1 MKGFKHD
8 IIHQNSSYDLTMA
21 DSGDGKTASA
31 YQPSLETMDRMLATI
46 YGQCIGDAIG
56 LLTEFLSKDEAKMHY
71 EKVAKKLEY
80 RHKQILCD
88 FHRSRWQEGDWTDDS
103 DQMILIMRSL
113 VDCGG
118 KVDPVDFAKKLKT
131 WIQSGFSELGDLV
144 GLGLGLTTMNVTSRP
159 EFLKDPHE
167 VARFVWDKRDRN
179 IAPNGAVMRTSIV
192 GIHMYWTL
200 DDVTKNARDFAKT
213 THHDPRCQASTV
225 AVSVAIAT
233 MLQGKHKDEKG
244 KFKVKDIIQDAYTYA
259 STCLETDTEK
269 KDLMFY
275 LTCDDINDLKL
286 DEANKIGYTYKSM
299 GTGFWALKQ
308 DDFRKTI
315 TTIMMQG
322 GDADSNACVG
332 GALLGCK
339 LGMSAL
345 PESWL
350 TKLLHKDWLDNEIK
364 KYFEMM
370 KWEWNYQP
378 KDK

>member
-118 KVDPVDFAKKLKT
+118 K
-131 WIQSGFSELGDLV
+131 
-144 GLGLGLTTMNVTSRP
+144 
-159 EFLKDPHE
+159 

-370 KWEWNYQP
+370 KWERSN
-378 KDK
+378 KSEVK

>member
-1 MKGFKHD
+1 
-8 IIHQNSSYDLTMA
+8 MA
-21 DSGDGKTASA
+21 SSGDSETASNN
-31 YQPSLETMDRMLATI
+31 QPSPETMDRILATI

-56 LLTEFLSKDEAKMHY
+56 LLTEFLSKREAKLY
-71 EKVAKKLEY
+71 YGKVAKELEY
-80 RHKQILCD
+80 LHKQIVCD
-88 FHRSRWQEGDWTDDS
+88 GHRSRWKEGDWTDDS

-118 KVDPVDFAKKLKT
+118 KVDPVDFAKKLRT
-131 WIQSGFSELGDLV
+131 WIRSGFSELGDFA
-144 GLGLGLTTMNVTSRP
+144 GLGLGATTDKVTSHP
-159 EFLKDPHE
+159 NYLKDPHE
-167 VARFVWDKRDRN
+167 VARYVWDENNRN

-192 GIHMYWTL
+192 GIHMYWSL

-233 MLQGKHKDEKG
+233 MLQGKHKDKKG
-244 KFKVKDIIQDAYTYA
+244 KFKVKEIIQDAYTYA
-259 STCLETDTEK
+259 STCLETDKEK

-275 LTCDDINDLKL
+275 LKCDNIKDLKL
-286 DEANKIGYTYKSM
+286 DEADKIGYTYKSM

-315 TTIMMQG
+315 TKIMMQG

-350 TKLLHKDWLDNEIK
+350 TKLLHKNWLDNEIK

-370 KWEWNYQP
+370 KWERNE
-378 KDK
+378 KSEEK

>member
-1 MKGFKHD
+1 
-8 IIHQNSSYDLTMA
+8 MA
-21 DSGDGKTASA
+21 SSGDGETTSHN
-31 YQPSLETMDRMLATI
+31 QPSPETMDRIQATI

-71 EKVAKKLEY
+71 GKKAKKIEY
-80 RHKQILCD
+80 RHKKIVDD

-118 KVDPVDFAKKLKT
+118 KVDPVDFAKKFKT
-131 WIQSGFSELGDLV
+131 WIKSGFSELGDLG
-144 GLGLGLTTMNVTSRP
+144 GLGIGLTTMNVTSRP
-159 EFLKDPHE
+159 DFMVDPHE
-167 VARFVWDKRDRN
+167 VARFVWEEHDRT

-192 GIHMYWTL
+192 GIHMYWSL

-233 MLQGKHKDEKG
+233 MLQGKHMDKKG
-244 KFKVKDIIQDAYTYA
+244 NFIVKDIIQDAYKYA

-275 LTCDDINDLKL
+275 LTCENIEDLKL
-286 DEANKIGYTYKSM
+286 DEAKKIGYTYKSM

-315 TTIMMQG
+315 TNIVMQG
-322 GDADSNACVG
+322 GDADTNACVG

-345 PESWL
+345 PKSWV

-370 KWEWNYQP
+370 KWERM
-378 KDK
+378 DKSKVKRKT